1 MKKKAL
7 MIMNKIM
14 LEVAQHMLS
23 QGTAALV
30 ILEVNVKLPI
40 L

>member
-14 LEVAQHMLS
+14 LEVAQHMVS
-23 QGTAALV
+23 QGTAAPV
-30 ILEVNVKLPI
+30 IRR
-40 L
+40 